1 MPTDLV
7 LDERE
12 GGSKSDMEDF
22 GGSCT
27 SLSEQ
32 VSLWMSNKTNLI
44 LFRDVSHKS
53 TSLPPSFFSS
63 RMCRGYASR
72 MNVPPPLWEH
82 QAPVGCL
89 HTTQP
94 TTAATQVLTCEHALR
109 SKLVREKTS
118 HSTGRTW
125 TREQGAV
132 KVLRSFIDVT
142 TSNFCACKRCFKK
155 VSYSPNQSITA
166 TVLQLESRCFTPN
179 IKRSGHNSFC
189 CN

>member
-1 MPTDLV
+1 MLSLLCVTVSKVHDLCDNFCNRYITCLKGKMPTDLV

-32 VSLWMSNKTNLI
+32 VSLWMSNETNLV
-44 LFRDVSHKS
+44 LFREVSRNS
-53 TSLPPSFFSS
+53 TSLPPSFLPS

-89 HTTQP
+89 HTTPP

-109 SKLVREKTS
+109 SR
-118 HSTGRTW
+118 
-125 TREQGAV
+125 
-132 KVLRSFIDVT
+132 
-142 TSNFCACKRCFKK
+142 
-155 VSYSPNQSITA
+155 
-166 TVLQLESRCFTPN
+166 
-179 IKRSGHNSFC
+179 
-189 CN
+189 